1 MSHTTILVTMAT
13 TTATE
18 ARPWEIKLRQ
28 TAALYRSSLQEI
40 NLDTYFEVHN
50 SSFGVDLK
58 SVSTGAFPKPDET
71 YSLKLG
77 SDDERD
83 GLKSL
88 GKQLIEDHQSA
99 ANDVKATSD
108 AIKNGS
114 TGKENARARM
124 EKAREEA
131 KKKSADIIDQQ
142 FGRAQKLIDKLPDD
156 KQEAATDFWIHLSN
170 GFLAFW
176 KMAMDG
182 IYGVLKAVIAWLEN
196 MWETVKQRWEDV
208 KTTFMDAWDWFQ
220 ALFN

>member
-1 MSHTTILVTMAT
+1 MAT

-28 TAALYRSSLQEI
+28 TAALYQSGLQEN
-40 NLDTYFEVHN
+40 NLDVYFEVHI

-58 SVSTGAFPKPDET
+58 SVSTGTFTKPDET

-77 SDDERD
+77 SDDEHD

-88 GKQLIEDHQSA
+88 GKQLIEDHQSV

-108 AIKNGS
+108 AIKNRNA
-114 TGKENARARM
+114 GKKNARARM
-124 EKAREEA
+124 EKA

-142 FGRAQKLIDKLPDD
+142 FGRAQKLNEKLPDG

-176 KMAMDG
+176 KMPMDA

-208 KTTFMDAWDWFQ
+208 KATFKDAWEWFQ
-220 ALFN
+220 ALFH